1 MSADRK
7 FRMPASVIILDLIG
21 TLLLLVGGF
30 DLMNA
35 PLMGPVSQLAAGYGW
50 PLVIAGGL
58 SMLLGAG
65 LFVSSWL
72 ATAIRA
78 AIRGS
83 TCHPDRRPSRPLIT
97 PLRHSGAPGNPALY
111 RRKRRRLTSC
121 CLEMP

>member
-72 ATAIRA
+72 AIQRSGQPSAAAPAIR
-78 AIRGS
+78 
-83 TCHPDRRPSRPLIT
+83 TVDRRAR
-97 PLRHSGAPGNPALY
+97 
-111 RRKRRRLTSC
+111 
-121 CLEMP
+121 